1 MSSLRKL
8 NEELKHAMKSKD
20 SLKLESLRAIKSAII
35 LFKTSSNFKDEDL
48 SIDQEVKLL
57 QRLVKQRKES
67 ANIYRNQ
74 NRLDLAE
81 LEESQ
86 ASIIQSFLP
95 KQISLEEI
103 EKIVIKIIEDIKAE
117 SMRDM
122 GKVMGIANK
131 KLSGK
136 ADGKTISDI
145 VKNKLKIDIGGSS
158 STG

>member
-86 ASIIQSFLP
+86 ATIIQSFLP
-95 KQISLEEI
+95 KQISLDEI

-117 SMRDM
+117 SMKDM

-145 VKNKLKIDIGGSS
+145 VKNKLKI
-158 STG
+158 

>member
-145 VKNKLKIDIGGSS
+145 VKNKLKI
-158 STG
+158 

>member
-35 LFKTSSNFKDEDL
+35 LFKTSSNFKGEDL

-136 ADGKTISDI
+136 ADSKTISDI
-145 VKNKLKIDIGGSS
+145 VKNKLKI
-158 STG
+158 

>member
-35 LFKTSSNFKDEDL
+35 LFKTSSNFKGEDL

-57 QRLVKQRKES
+57 QKLVKQRKES

-86 ASIIQSFLP
+86 ATIIQSFLP

-117 SMRDM
+117 SMKDM

-145 VKNKLKIDIGGSS
+145 VKNKLKI
-158 STG
+158 

>member
-35 LFKTSSNFKDEDL
+35 LFKTSSNFKGEDL

-86 ASIIQSFLP
+86 ATIIQSFLP

-122 GKVMGIANK
+122 GKVMDIANK

-145 VKNKLKIDIGGSS
+145 VKNKLKI
-158 STG
+158 

>member
-1 MSSLRKL
+1 MSSLSKL

-86 ASIIQSFLP
+86 ATIIQSFLP

-145 VKNKLKIDIGGSS
+145 VKNKLKI
-158 STG
+158 

>member
-1 MSSLRKL
+1 MSSLSKL
-8 NEELKHAMKSKD
+8 NKELKHAMKAKD
-20 SLKLESLRAIKSAII
+20 SLKLESLRAIKSAVI
-35 LFKTSSNFKDEDL
+35 LFKTSSNFKGEDL

-74 NRLDLAE
+74 KKLDLAE

-86 ASIIQSFLP
+86 ATIIQSFLP

-117 SMRDM
+117 SMKDM

-145 VKNKLKIDIGGSS
+145 VKNKFK
-158 STG
+158 

>member
-35 LFKTSSNFKDEDL
+35 LFKTSSNYKGEDL

-86 ASIIQSFLP
+86 ATIIQSFLP

-103 EKIVIKIIEDIKAE
+103 EKIVMKIIGDIKAE

-145 VKNKLKIDIGGSS
+145 VKNKLKI
-158 STG
+158 

>member
-86 ASIIQSFLP
+86 ATIIQSFLP

-117 SMRDM
+117 SMKDM

-145 VKNKLKIDIGGSS
+145 VKNKLKI
-158 STG
+158 

>member
-1 MSSLRKL
+1 MSFLRKL

-86 ASIIQSFLP
+86 ATIIQSFLP

-145 VKNKLKIDIGGSS
+145 VKNKLKI
-158 STG
+158 

>member
-35 LFKTSSNFKDEDL
+35 LFKTSSNFKGEDL

-86 ASIIQSFLP
+86 ATIIQSFLP
-95 KQISLEEI
+95 KQISLDEI

-136 ADGKTISDI
+136 ADSKTISDI
-145 VKNKLKIDIGGSS
+145 VKNKLKI
-158 STG
+158 

>member
-35 LFKTSSNFKDEDL
+35 LFKTSSNFKGEDL

-145 VKNKLKIDIGGSS
+145 VKNKLKI
-158 STG
+158 

>member
-86 ASIIQSFLP
+86 AIIIQSFLP

-145 VKNKLKIDIGGSS
+145 VKNKLKI
-158 STG
+158 

>member
-86 ASIIQSFLP
+86 ATIIQSFLP

-103 EKIVIKIIEDIKAE
+103 EKIVMKIIGDIKAE

-145 VKNKLKIDIGGSS
+145 VKNKLKI
-158 STG
+158 

>member
-103 EKIVIKIIEDIKAE
+103 EKIVIKIIEYIKAE

-145 VKNKLKIDIGGSS
+145 VKNKLKI
-158 STG
+158 

>member
-20 SLKLESLRAIKSAII
+20 SLKLESLRAIKSAVI

-86 ASIIQSFLP
+86 ATIIQSFLP

-145 VKNKLKIDIGGSS
+145 VKNKLKI
-158 STG
+158 

>member
-35 LFKTSSNFKDEDL
+35 LFKTSSNFKGEDL

-86 ASIIQSFLP
+86 ATIIQSFLP

-117 SMRDM
+117 SMKDM

-145 VKNKLKIDIGGSS
+145 VKNKLKI
-158 STG
+158 

>member
-35 LFKTSSNFKDEDL
+35 LFKTSSNFKGEDL

-86 ASIIQSFLP
+86 ATIIQSFLP

-136 ADGKTISDI
+136 ADSKTISDI
-145 VKNKLKIDIGGSS
+145 VKNKLKI
-158 STG
+158 

>member
-1 MSSLRKL
+1 MSSLSKL

-145 VKNKLKIDIGGSS
+145 VKNKLKI
-158 STG
+158 

>member
-95 KQISLEEI
+95 KQISIEEI

-145 VKNKLKIDIGGSS
+145 VKNKLKI
-158 STG
+158 

>member
-35 LFKTSSNFKDEDL
+35 LFKTSSNFKGEDL

-57 QRLVKQRKES
+57 QKLVKQRKES

-86 ASIIQSFLP
+86 ATIIQSFLP

-103 EKIVIKIIEDIKAE
+103 EKIVMKIIEDIKAE
-117 SMRDM
+117 SMKDM

-145 VKNKLKIDIGGSS
+145 VKNKLKI
-158 STG
+158 

>member
-1 MSSLRKL
+1 MSSLRKI
-8 NEELKHAMKSKD
+8 NEELKSAMKSKD

-35 LFKTSSNFKDEDL
+35 LFKTSSNFKGEDL

-57 QRLVKQRKES
+57 QKLVKQRKES

-86 ASIIQSFLP
+86 ATIIQSFLP

-103 EKIVIKIIEDIKAE
+103 EKIVMKIIEDIKAE
-117 SMRDM
+117 SMKDM

-145 VKNKLKIDIGGSS
+145 VKNKLKI
-158 STG
+158 

>member
-20 SLKLESLRAIKSAII
+20 SLKLESLRAIKSAVI
-35 LFKTSSNFKDEDL
+35 LFKTSSNFKGEDL

-145 VKNKLKIDIGGSS
+145 VKNKLKI
-158 STG
+158 

>member
-20 SLKLESLRAIKSAII
+20 SLKLESLRAIKSAVI
-35 LFKTSSNFKDEDL
+35 LFKTSSNFKGEDL

-86 ASIIQSFLP
+86 AIIIQAFLP
-95 KQISLEEI
+95 KQISLDEI

-145 VKNKLKIDIGGSS
+145 VKNKLKI
-158 STG
+158 

>member
-117 SMRDM
+117 SMRDI

-145 VKNKLKIDIGGSS
+145 VKNKLKI
-158 STG
+158 

>member
-1 MSSLRKL
+1 MSSLRTL

-122 GKVMGIANK
+122 G
-131 KLSGK
+131 
-136 ADGKTISDI
+136 
-145 VKNKLKIDIGGSS
+145 
-158 STG
+158 

>member
-86 ASIIQSFLP
+86 ATIIQSFLP

-145 VKNKLKIDIGGSS
+145 VKNKLKI
-158 STG
+158 

>member
-35 LFKTSSNFKDEDL
+35 LFKTSSNFKGEDL

-86 ASIIQSFLP
+86 ATIIQSFLP

-103 EKIVIKIIEDIKAE
+103 EKIVIKIIEDIKAK

-145 VKNKLKIDIGGSS
+145 VKNKLKI
-158 STG
+158 

>member
-1 MSSLRKL
+1 MSSLSKL
-8 NEELKHAMKSKD
+8 NKELKHAMKAKD

-35 LFKTSSNFKDEDL
+35 LFKTSSNFKGEDL

-57 QRLVKQRKES
+57 QKLVKQRKES

-86 ASIIQSFLP
+86 ATIIQSFLP

-103 EKIVIKIIEDIKAE
+103 EKIVMKIIGDIKAE

-145 VKNKLKIDIGGSS
+145 VKNKLKI
-158 STG
+158 

>member
-35 LFKTSSNFKDEDL
+35 LFKTSSNYKGEDL

-86 ASIIQSFLP
+86 ATIIQSFLP

-145 VKNKLKIDIGGSS
+145 VKNKLKI
-158 STG
+158 

>member
-95 KQISLEEI
+95 KQISLDEI

-145 VKNKLKIDIGGSS
+145 VKNKLKI
-158 STG
+158 

>member
-86 ASIIQSFLP
+86 ATIIQSFLP

-103 EKIVIKIIEDIKAE
+103 ERIVIKIIEDIKAE

-145 VKNKLKIDIGGSS
+145 VKNKLKI
-158 STG
+158 

>member
-35 LFKTSSNFKDEDL
+35 LFKTSSNFKGEDL

-57 QRLVKQRKES
+57 QKLVKQRKES

-86 ASIIQSFLP
+86 ATIIQSFLP

-103 EKIVIKIIEDIKAE
+103 ERIVIKIIEDIKAE

-145 VKNKLKIDIGGSS
+145 VKNKLKI
-158 STG
+158 

>member
-8 NEELKHAMKSKD
+8 NEELKQAMKSKD

-86 ASIIQSFLP
+86 ATIIQSFLP
-95 KQISLEEI
+95 KQISLDEI

-117 SMRDM
+117 SMKDM

-136 ADGKTISDI
+136 ADGKAISDI
-145 VKNKLKIDIGGSS
+145 VKNKLKI
-158 STG
+158 

>member
-86 ASIIQSFLP
+86 ATIIQSFLP

-103 EKIVIKIIEDIKAE
+103 EKIVIKIIEDIKAK

-145 VKNKLKIDIGGSS
+145 VKNKLKI
-158 STG
+158 

>member
-20 SLKLESLRAIKSAII
+20 SLKLESLRAIKSAVI

-145 VKNKLKIDIGGSS
+145 VKNKLKI
-158 STG
+158 

>member
-20 SLKLESLRAIKSAII
+20 SLKLESLRAIKSAVI

-86 ASIIQSFLP
+86 ATIIQSFLP
-95 KQISLEEI
+95 KQISLDEI

-117 SMRDM
+117 SMKDM

-145 VKNKLKIDIGGSS
+145 VKNKLKI
-158 STG
+158 